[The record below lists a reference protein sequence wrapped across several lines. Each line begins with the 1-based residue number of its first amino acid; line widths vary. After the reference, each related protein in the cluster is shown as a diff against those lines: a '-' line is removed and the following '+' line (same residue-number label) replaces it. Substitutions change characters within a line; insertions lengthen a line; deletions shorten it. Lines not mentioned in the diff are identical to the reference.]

1 MGNEK
6 NLHEGHRQRLKNR
19 FLESGLDN
27 FQPHNILELLLF
39 YSIPRKDTN
48 DIGHELIEKFGSLSA
63 VFDANI
69 DDLVQVDYITE
80 NSATLIKL
88 IPALSRAYLMDKTS
102 HIKQF
107 SNVEY
112 IKEFLLS
119 LFHGETSEKVYVM
132 FLSNAFDLLGY
143 EKVHEGSVNSSALD
157 ARRVIELVFKYN
169 ASMIIVAHNHPNG
182 TVFPSME
189 DIATT
194 GQLSTIFSPFNIPI
208 VEHFIVN
215 ESDCYPLINKTASLK
230 ANNEINK
237 KLFGEP
243 I

>member
-1 MGNEK
+1 MGNVK

-19 FLESGLDN
+19 FLESGLDD

-63 VFDANI
+63 VFDANVE
-69 DDLVQVDYITE
+69 DLVQVDYITE

-88 IPALSRAYLMDKTS
+88 IPALSRAYLIDKNS

-107 SNVEY
+107 SNIEY
-112 IKEFLLS
+112 IKKFLLG
-119 LFHGETSEKVYVM
+119 LFHGEKTEKVYVF
-132 FLSNAFDLLGY
+132 FLSNGFDLLGY
-143 EKVHEGSVNSSALD
+143 EKVHDGSVNSSSLD

-169 ASMIIVAHNHPNG
+169 ASMIMIAHNHPNG
-182 TVFPSME
+182 TAFPSME
-189 DIATT
+189 DITTT
-194 GQLSTIFSPFNIPI
+194 GQLSTIFAPFSVPI

-215 ESDCYPLINKTASLK
+215 EVDCYPLINKTASLK
-230 ANNEINK
+230 ANNEINQ
-237 KLFGEP
+237 KLFGE
-243 I
+243 IM